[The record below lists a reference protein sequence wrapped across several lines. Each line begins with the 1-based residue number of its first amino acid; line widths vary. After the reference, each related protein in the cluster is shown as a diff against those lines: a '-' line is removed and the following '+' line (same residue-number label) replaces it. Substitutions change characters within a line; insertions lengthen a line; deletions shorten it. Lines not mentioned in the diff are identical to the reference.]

1 VTTKKSKAP
10 PEHPCW
16 EKANKVLAA
25 DNTELD
31 MQATITLGSATMGRA
46 MYVPTRKINSRG
58 KKARMVM
65 PTFCPF
71 CGEKL

>member
-1 VTTKKSKAP
+1 MANR
-10 PEHPCW
+10 EHPCW
-16 EKANKVLAA
+16 RAANKALKA

-31 MQATITLGSATMGRA
+31 MRETVSMSTGHMSRA
-46 MYVPTRKINSRG
+46 LPIPTRKIDPRG
-58 KKARMVM
+58 KKARMLM